1 VCHAERQDRLKKEV
15 EEMKRL
21 PLFIACV
28 LALAPS
34 AVAQTKVAGAIDCDK
49 GDPSYAIPIP
59 DREGFAFL
67 IDQNKCTW
75 PKGGPIEG
83 LQPKELVN
91 TRFIEVTGASSHTT
105 ASGVTRYDNGDQL
118 YTRSTGPGKL
128 KALVSSGKWTI
139 VGGTGK
145 LAGIKGG
152 GTYTCKLKSADPR
165 AGYTCDVVG
174 EYTVPAPKK

>member
-1 VCHAERQDRLKKEV
+1 
-15 EEMKRL
+15 MKRL
-21 PLFIACV
+21 LLFVACAV
-28 LALAPS
+28 ALASS
-34 AVAQTKVAGAIDCDK
+34 AVAQTKITGSIDCGK
-49 GDPSYAIPIP
+49 GDPSYTIPIP
-59 DREGFAFL
+59 DREGFAFVM
-67 IDQNKCTW
+67 DQNKCTW
-75 PKGGPIEG
+75 PKSGPVEG

-91 TRFIEVTGASSHTT
+91 TRFIEVTGASSQTT
-105 ASGVTRYDNGDQL
+105 AAGVTRYDNGDKL

-128 KALVSSGKWTI
+128 KELTSSGKWTI

-152 GTYTCKLKSADPR
+152 GTYTCTLKSADPG

>member
-1 VCHAERQDRLKKEV
+1 M
-15 EEMKRL
+15 MKRL
-21 PLFIACV
+21 LVLTACAV
-28 LALAPS
+28 ALSSS
-34 AVAQTKVAGAIDCDK
+34 AVAQTKITGSLDCDK
-49 GDPSYAIPIP
+49 ADPHYMIPLP
-59 DREGFAFL
+59 DREGFAFV

-75 PKGGPIEG
+75 PKTSPVEG

-91 TRFIEVTGASSHTT
+91 TRFIEVTGPSTHTT
-105 ASGVTRYDNGDQL
+105 AVGVTRYDNGDKL

-128 KALVSSGKWTI
+128 KALTGSGKWTI

-145 LAGIKGG
+145 LSGLKGG
-152 GTYTCKLKSADPR
+152 GTYTCTLKSAEPG